1 MNVVFYLQNSVTC
14 PMRTIC
20 WKTSVVLKFILVPAL
35 LSAQSPM
42 GTVFPAMDTEALTSK
57 QVTLPADVSGK
68 YTLLGMAFSKKSE
81 EELNTWMGPVYER
94 FLQKPTGGLGQL
106 FSSYAHDVNIYFI
119 PMYTG
124 VNAVAA
130 GAAKKQAIRHLDAR
144 LHEHVLF
151 YTGKLQPYKDSLGFD
166 RRDTPYFFVLDEV
179 GKIVYAASGNYS
191 DAKMDQIL
199 ELLP

>member
-1 MNVVFYLQNSVTC
+1 MKVVFCLLNSIDR
-14 PMRTIC
+14 PMPTRC
-20 WKTSVVLKFILVPAL
+20 LKTLASLMFLLIPAF
-35 LSAQSPM
+35 LSAQSPV
-42 GTVFPAMDTEALTSK
+42 GSVFPAMDTEALTTRPM
-57 QVTLPADVSGK
+57 TLPVDLSGK
-68 YTLLGMAFSKKSE
+68 FTLLGMAFSKKSE

-166 RRDTPYFFVLDEV
+166 RRDTPYFFVLNEEGV
-179 GKIVYAASGNYS
+179 IIYAASGSYS
-191 DAKMDQIL
+191 EAKMDQIL

>member
-1 MNVVFYLQNSVTC
+1 MKVVFYLFNSITC
-14 PMRTIC
+14 PMYMRC
-20 WKTSVVLKFILVPAL
+20 WKISAILAFILAPVF
-35 LSAQSPM
+35 LSAQSPV
-42 GTVFPAMDTEALTSK
+42 GSVFPAMDAEALTSRPM
-57 QVTLPADVSGK
+57 TLPGDISGK

-106 FSSYAHDVNIYFI
+106 FSSYAFDVNIYFI

-151 YTGKLQPYKDSLGFD
+151 YTGKLQPFKDSLGFD
-166 RRDTPYFFVLDEV
+166 RRDTPYFFVLDEEGV
-179 GKIVYAASGNYS
+179 IVYATSGNYS

>member
-1 MNVVFYLQNSVTC
+1 
-14 PMRTIC
+14 MRTTCYEIPLL
-20 WKTSVVLKFILVPAL
+20 VAFILVPAC
-35 LSAQSPM
+35 LSAQSPV
-42 GTVFPAMDTEALTSK
+42 GSVFPAMDTEALTAK
-57 QVTLPADVSGK
+57 QVTLPAGVSGK

-106 FSSYAHDVNIYFI
+106 FSSYAHDVHIYFI

-166 RRDTPYFFVLDEV
+166 RRDTPYFFVLDEEGV
-179 GKIVYAASGNYS
+179 IVYATSGNYS